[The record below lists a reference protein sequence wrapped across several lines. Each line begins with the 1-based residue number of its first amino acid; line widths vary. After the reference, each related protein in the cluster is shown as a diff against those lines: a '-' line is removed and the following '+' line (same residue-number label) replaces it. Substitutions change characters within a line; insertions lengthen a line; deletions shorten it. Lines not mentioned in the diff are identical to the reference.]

1 MGRKKTGTTIM
12 ALVVLA
18 CGKRLKERE
27 GEKTKTTMI
36 RVEKLPKYN
45 NDDMCCSLQ
54 SLAGLFRALYRV
66 SLPKQPLKWINL
78 K

>member
-1 MGRKKTGTTIM
+1 M

-45 NDDMCCSLQ
+45 NDDVCCSLQ
-54 SLAGLFRALYRV
+54 SLAGLFRALIQ
-66 SLPKQPLKWINL
+66 STITQATIAMKWINL